1 MSRDMIENLLDES
14 QSNKL
19 KQNSSNI
26 EKLVSSSDGAK
37 VSSILNESGAAEA
50 LQRGD
55 TAARK
60 NTFESILKTDEGS
73 RLFRQLS
80 EMLK

>member
-1 MSRDMIENLLDES
+1 MGAIENFLDES
-14 QSNKL
+14 QSKKL
-19 KQNSSNI
+19 KQNSANI
-26 EKLVSSSDGAK
+26 EKLVSSSDGER

-55 TAARK
+55 TVALK
-60 NTFESILKTDEGS
+60 NTFEAILKTDEGS
-73 RLFRQLS
+73 RLFKQLS

>member
-1 MSRDMIENLLDES
+1 MGAIENFLDES
-14 QSNKL
+14 QSKKL
-19 KQNSSNI
+19 KQNSANI
-26 EKLVSSSDGAK
+26 EKLVSSSDGER

-55 TAARK
+55 TAALK
-60 NTFESILKTDEGS
+60 NTFEAILKTDEGS
-73 RLFRQLS
+73 RLFKQLS

>member
-1 MSRDMIENLLDES
+1 MGAIDNFLDES
-14 QSNKL
+14 QSKKL
-19 KQNSSNI
+19 KQNSANI
-26 EKLVSSSDGAK
+26 EKLVSSSDGER

-55 TAARK
+55 TAALK
-60 NTFESILKTDEGS
+60 NTFEAILKTDEGS
-73 RLFRQLS
+73 RLIKQLS

>member
-1 MSRDMIENLLDES
+1 MGAIENFLDES
-14 QSNKL
+14 QSKKL
-19 KQNSSNI
+19 KQNSANI
-26 EKLVSSSDGAK
+26 EKLVSSSDGER

-55 TAARK
+55 TAALK
-60 NTFESILKTDEGS
+60 NTFEAILKTDEGT
-73 RLFRQLS
+73 RLFKQLS

>member
-1 MSRDMIENLLDES
+1 MGAIENFLDES
-14 QSNKL
+14 QSKKL
-19 KQNSSNI
+19 KRNSANI
-26 EKLVSSSDGAK
+26 EKLVSSSDGER

-55 TAARK
+55 TAALK
-60 NTFESILKTDEGS
+60 NTFEAILKTDEGS
-73 RLFRQLS
+73 RLFKQLS